1 MKKTLTL
8 LFLSFFALHSGL
20 AAAQVSRLDEVLK
33 SGKLRICMTGD
44 YKPFSYQRADGTFE
58 GMDVD
63 LGASLAKAMG
73 VEAQFVKT
81 TWTGLMNDFI
91 EKCDIA
97 MGGVSITLERLKRA
111 GFAESHLLD
120 GKSAIARCADAAKF
134 QSLAAIDQP
143 TTRAIVNPGGT
154 NELFA
159 RAHFKQAQLIV
170 HNDNVTIFDQIV
182 QGKADVMVTDSS
194 ETLWQSKQHP
204 ELCAIHPD
212 KPLQFA
218 EKAFMLPRGDVPF
231 KTWIDAWMHMQKE
244 TGSYQQVFNKW
255 LK

>member
-1 MKKTLTL
+1 MTT
-8 LFLSFFALHSGL
+8 SAFAAH
-20 AAAQVSRLDEVLK
+20 AQTSRLDEVLK

-44 YKPFSYQRADGTFE
+44 YKPFTYQRADGNFE

-63 LGASLAKAMG
+63 LGLSLAKALG
-73 VEAQFVKT
+73 VEAQFIKT
-81 TWTGLMNDFI
+81 TWPRLMSDFL

-97 MGGVSITLERLKRA
+97 MGGVSITLDRLKTA
-111 GFAESHLLD
+111 GFAESHMLD
-120 GKSAIARCADAAKF
+120 GKSAIARCSDASKF

-154 NELFA
+154 NERFA
-159 RAHFKQAQLIV
+159 RANFKQAKLIV
-170 HNDNVTIFDQIV
+170 HNDNVTIFEQIV
-182 QGKADVMVTDSS
+182 QGKADIMVTDSS

-204 ELCAIHPD
+204 ELCAVNPD

-218 EKAFMLPRGDVPF
+218 EKAYMLPRADPAF
-231 KTWIDAWMHMQKE
+231 KAWVDAWLHMQKE